1 MEIGKIQNLKNQ
13 KLLEQL
19 QTRGVQES
27 NPKGDDKLW
36 KACQD
41 FEALFMGNI
50 IKSMERTLPQGSLS
64 GSGIS
69 DMMFHQV
76 MGSALS
82 EGGGVGL
89 AEILYRD
96 LQTKHKQDSAENEDG
111 ISLQNLLLDPVR
123 KENDDDQSS
132 R

>member
-1 MEIGKIQNLKNQ
+1 MKVDNIQIQNSQSRPEDLKASG
-13 KLLEQL
+13 
-19 QTRGVQES
+19 THGS
-27 NPKGDDKLW
+27 DPKSDGKLW

-41 FEALFMGNI
+41 FESLFMGYI
-50 IKSMERTLPQGSLS
+50 IKSMEKTLPEGSLS

-89 AEILYRD
+89 AELLYRD
-96 LQTKHKQDSAENEDG
+96 LQIKHTQNSAENDNG
-111 ISLQNLLLDPVR
+111 LSLQDLLLDPVR
-123 KENDDDQSS
+123 KENNDD
-132 R
+132 

>member
-1 MEIGKIQNLKNQ
+1 MKIDNIQHQMNQ
-13 KLLEQL
+13 MRLEEL
-19 QTRGVQES
+19 QTSKANGL
-27 NPKGDDKLW
+27 NPKGDTKLW

-41 FEALFMGNI
+41 FEALFMGYI

-96 LQTKHKQDSAENEDG
+96 LQTKHNRDSAENEDG
-111 ISLQNLLLDPVR
+111 ISLQDLLLDSIR
-123 KENDDDQSS
+123 KDNNDDQSS